1 MKKTKRNKQ
10 LLESIFS
17 EEEAKTSRFNAVKDW
32 AAANKY
38 GLGATTG
45 VAGLSLAGWAAM
57 RAKLQRDYNRATGED
72 EKRAIREKIKRLNK
86 LALLGGLGATALTA
100 GATLGGPAAYAAIKG
115 RQATVTSGV
124 PKYLEAHK
132 PTITDADLANVSA
145 ELVRKNATPSS
156 VLRVLKDNPDLSAK
170 ELRKNFVELRNLS
183 PQTINA
189 LIEISKNKELDNKL
203 TSSYTAVLKQIEE
216 LAKRGIN
223 VSASDAASI
232 INISNLTTKSDEKIP
247 TPTKYASGTSSNTGE
262 NTSALPTKESTIY
275 NSILGSVVKE
285 LLID

>member
-115 RQATVTSGV
+115 QQATDVTQQPSDYIGESLKKYNITRKDINEIFKNIEDEGGV
-124 PKYLEAHK
+124 LDP
-132 PTITDADLANVSA
+132 
-145 ELVRKNATPSS
+145 
-156 VLRVLKDNPDLSAK
+156 
-170 ELRKNFVELRNLS
+170 
-183 PQTINA
+183 NA
-189 LIEISKNKELDNKL
+189 LQQERRIF
-203 TSSYTAVLKQIEE
+203 
-216 LAKRGIN
+216 KR
-223 VSASDAASI
+223 
-232 INISNLTTKSDEKIP
+232 
-247 TPTKYASGTSSNTGE
+247 
-262 NTSALPTKESTIY
+262 
-275 NSILGSVVKE
+275 LGPEVTEGLVKE
-285 LLID
+285 YKQLKKKLSETQTYA

>member
-145 ELVRKNATPSS
+145 ELVTKNATPSS

-170 ELRKNFVELRNLS
+170 ELRKNFDELRNLS

-216 LAKRGIN
+216 LATIIPKL
-223 VSASDAASI
+223 VS
-232 INISNLTTKSDEKIP
+232 T
-247 TPTKYASGTSSNTGE
+247 Y
-262 NTSALPTKESTIY
+262 Y
-275 NSILGSVVKE
+275 
-285 LLID
+285 